1 MLRPTFAHRPALRR
15 RIALTKQMIFSP
27 SPTAGRKI
35 RVYVLKASAVY
46 QKYTKP
52 VPEKPATSRLFNVR
66 KKDVIRG
73 ISFMPLTMHPADKDS
88 RQHSMAEG

>member
-1 MLRPTFAHRPALRR
+1 MSADIDDTSHEPERISARIDAMGGQMGGQKDESPRATAKQGHRQTITP
-15 RIALTKQMIFSP
+15 P
-27 SPTAGRKI
+27 
-35 RVYVLKASAVY
+35 
-46 QKYTKP
+46 
-52 VPEKPATSRLFNVR
+52 TSRLFNVR